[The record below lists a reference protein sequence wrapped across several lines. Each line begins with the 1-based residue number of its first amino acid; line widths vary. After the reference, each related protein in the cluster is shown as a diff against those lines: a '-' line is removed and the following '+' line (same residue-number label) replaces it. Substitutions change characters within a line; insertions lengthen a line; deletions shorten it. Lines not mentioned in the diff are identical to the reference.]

1 MAVIYIKEQ
10 GAMVQKKGERIMVS
24 KNSEI
29 LWNSQCRTLRGLR
42 YSEMYS

>member
-29 LWNSQCRTLRGLR
+29 LLEIGRAHV
-42 YSEMYS
+42 